1 MTSTNNN
8 LKGIHLFAPIIQLGF
23 LEQNNL
29 LKEKYVPLILRNYH
43 DDPNL
48 SPDWNI
54 HTSYNQEHLQK
65 NKLNWDHLINE
76 YTPYIEN
83 SINAY
88 FKEATLWDIVGTPW
102 YNVYGDN
109 QSASQHS
116 HAPDQFSFVH
126 FLQYNPQVHNP
137 LTFVNPQLNMIK
149 YLHGVHPI
157 LRDGMNNYEELTTF
171 KEEYSPEIYEGS
183 IIIFPSYLEHY
194 VRQSISNQLRITIA
208 FNFNIK

>member
-1 MTSTNNN
+1 MTLTNNN

-23 LEQNNL
+23 LEQNNI
-29 LKEKYVPLILRNYH
+29 LKEKYVPLILSNYY
-43 DDPNL
+43 DNPNQ

-65 NKLNWDHLINE
+65 NKLNWDYIINE

-102 YNVYGDN
+102 YNVYGNN

-126 FLQYNPQVHNP
+126 FLQFDPQSHNS

-149 YLHGVHPI
+149 YLHSVHPI

-171 KEEYSPEIYEGS
+171 KEEYLPEIYEGS